1 MIASNL
7 ISGAGDPFS
16 ASSVETEGVT
26 SLSLKGFCIDDTQR
40 TFETEWFSSHAIA
53 ARCPESP
60 QTSECIFVYVDV
72 LGRLAGWA
80 SPRAPQGFR
89 LDLNIS
95 ESDRKKLEELIALI
109 KSRAAAGL
117 PLGREHERIVP
128 AHREVAVA
136 DLAGGSRSGR
146 LVDVSRSGAAVEV
159 EGKFEVGDK
168 VRIGERTQATVVRF
182 IDNGVAVR
190 FHSLIPF
197 EEFTER
203 VEL

>member
-1 MIASNL
+1 MLASNL
-7 ISGAGDPFS
+7 ISDAGASFS
-16 ASSVETEGVT
+16 ASSLEPEGVV

-53 ARCPESP
+53 ARCPEPP
-60 QTSECIFVYVDV
+60 QTCECIFVYVDV

-80 SPRAPQGFR
+80 SPRAPEGFR

-95 ESDRKKLEELIALI
+95 ESDRKKLQELIALI

-117 PLGREHERIVP
+117 PLGRHHERIVP
-128 AHREVAVA
+128 VHREVVVA

-146 LVDVSRSGAAVEV
+146 VVNLSRSGAAVEV
-159 EGKFEVGDK
+159 EGKFEVGDM
-168 VRIGERTQATVVRF
+168 VRIGERTEATVVRF
-182 IDNGVAVR
+182 FDKGVAVG
-190 FHSLIPF
+190 FHNLIPL

-203 VEL
+203 IEL